1 MFSKLLFFQNSLNH
15 MNQIIR
21 ENAGKRIKKI
31 LIFFQLKTLD
41 IVLSLVVK
49 TNSFDRFLGEFGDTK
64 SLFEII

>member
-1 MFSKLLFFQNSLNH
+1 
-15 MNQIIR
+15 MNQIIK

-64 SLFEII
+64 SPFEII